1 MKSKTRQQTPASS
14 PFAGGRGTTAAPP
27 PGPIRLNRFLSLCG
41 AASRRGA
48 DALIAAGRV
57 TVDGAVVGSLG
68 AVVDPARQRVAVD
81 GRPLAA
87 PRHYRYVL
95 FHKPAGCLCTRG
107 DPQGR
112 PTIYDR
118 LPPDCAAL
126 KYAGRLDADSEGLLL
141 LTDDGALI
149 EALTHPRA
157 GIERTYLAWVDGP
170 VSRHDLKPL
179 ARGVEFLGVRYN
191 AAGVR
196 LLREEPG
203 GASLLELRI
212 TEGKKREVRL
222 LCRAVGLTVTRLR
235 RTAFGPLSLGD
246 LAPGRTRRLT
256 GDELS
261 RLRQAVA
268 PRPPITSST
277 ITER

>member
-1 MKSKTRQQTPASS
+1 M
-14 PFAGGRGTTAAPP
+14 
-27 PGPIRLNRFLSLCG
+27 RLNRFLSLCG

-48 DALIAAGRV
+48 DGLIAAGRV

-81 GRPLAA
+81 GRPLSA
-87 PRHYRYVL
+87 PRRFGYLL
-95 FHKPAGCLCTRG
+95 FHKPAGCLCSRG

-112 PTIYDR
+112 PTIYEL
-118 LPPDCAAL
+118 LPPDCAHL

-170 VSRHDLKPL
+170 VAERDLRPL
-179 ARGVEFLGVRYN
+179 AAGIEYDGVRYGP
-191 AAGVR
+191 AGVR
-196 LLREEPG
+196 IMRREPD
-203 GASLLELRI
+203 GAALLEFSI
-212 TEGKKREVRL
+212 AEGKKREVRL
-222 LCRAVGLTVTRLR
+222 LCRAVGLAVTRLR

-256 GDELS
+256 GIELS
-261 RLRQAVA
+261 RLRSAVA
-268 PRPPITSST
+268 PRSRSASRT
-277 ITER
+277 IHEP